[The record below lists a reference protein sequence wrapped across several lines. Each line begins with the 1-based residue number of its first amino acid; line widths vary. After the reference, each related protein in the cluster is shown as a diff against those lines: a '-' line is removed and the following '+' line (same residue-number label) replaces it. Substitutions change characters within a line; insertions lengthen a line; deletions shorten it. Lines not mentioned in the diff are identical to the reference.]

1 MHSERKGV
9 RICERNNYTDT
20 KLSEKGEGVLQ
31 ASEVGFLCSP
41 WRTPML
47 GYAPGKD
54 LWAPGERDPC

>member
-1 MHSERKGV
+1 M

-20 KLSEKGEGVLQ
+20 KLSEKGEEVLQ

-47 GYAPGKD
+47 GYAPGMD